1 MGLHTAFAETSG
13 RRILVLLWIFVHFGP
28 ASPHLI
34 MAQEPRMTIRVLSY
48 NIHHSEGVDRKLD
61 VERIATVI
69 RSVKPD
75 LVALQEVDQKVGRT
89 DRVDQPQL
97 LSEKTGLGVVFG
109 KNIALQGGHYGN
121 AFLSRFPVTR
131 SQNHL
136 LPNLDQGEQRGVL
149 EAEVELPGTA
159 GPLVVLTTH
168 FDHRPAEAERLAS
181 AQAIQKLVE
190 ANKDRPTLL
199 AGDLNATPDSDTLS
213 KVFEVW
219 TSANSE
225 ARPTVPVGKP
235 LRQIDYI
242 LFRPQNRWRVVEV
255 RVLEESVAS
264 DHRAIFAVLELL
276 PKD

>member
-1 MGLHTAFAETSG
+1 
-13 RRILVLLWIFVHFGP
+13 
-28 ASPHLI
+28 
-34 MAQEPRMTIRVLSY
+34 
-48 NIHHSEGVDRKLD
+48 
-61 VERIATVI
+61 
-69 RSVKPD
+69 
-75 LVALQEVDQKVGRT
+75 
-89 DRVDQPQL
+89 
-97 LSEKTGLGVVFG
+97 
-109 KNIALQGGHYGN
+109 
-121 AFLSRFPVTR
+121 
-131 SQNHL
+131 
-136 LPNLDQGEQRGVL
+136 
-149 EAEVELPGTA
+149 
-159 GPLVVLTTH
+159 
-168 FDHRPAEAERLAS
+168 LAS
-181 AQAIQKLVE
+181 AEAIQKLVE